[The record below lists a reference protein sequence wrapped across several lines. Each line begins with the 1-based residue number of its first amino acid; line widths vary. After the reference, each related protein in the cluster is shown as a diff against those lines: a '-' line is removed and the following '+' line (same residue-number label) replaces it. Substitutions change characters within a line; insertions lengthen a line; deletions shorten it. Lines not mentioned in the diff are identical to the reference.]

1 MKDPRTGTI
10 ATGTSTDSVLIAA
23 TQKGRHIPYA
33 GPITEIG
40 KKIGLG
46 VYECTVEAIQIYK
59 KAKGWEYIM
68 GPHII
73 AIAIGLNTRPNN
85 WRSTNW
91 PHPVRFIGTLIS
103 KLTRLVE

>member
-1 MKDPRTGTI
+1 MVNFLMKLLFKQLLQQPKSKTKALAFEQVKDPRTGTI

-23 TQKGRHIPYA
+23 TQKGTHIPYA

-59 KAKGWEYIM
+59 KAKGWE
-68 GPHII
+68 
-73 AIAIGLNTRPNN
+73 
-85 WRSTNW
+85 
-91 PHPVRFIGTLIS
+91 
-103 KLTRLVE
+103 